1 MLVYDIEIA
10 KAIPPKKKTDILP
23 DVQYCK
29 GWDDHLGMG
38 IACIGTY
45 DTVSKESVMYALETE
60 KTSNFLLNTV
70 EFVNKPYKVVPLDFF
85 EDAVTKADLVVG
97 FNNLKFDRT
106 VVMAHGIKMKS
117 IEFEWDIIQAIWA
130 AVGLSPV
137 FNFRTHGG
145 CSLGDICE
153 ANFGISKSG
162 DGANAPILQQ
172 QGKFIELWDYCDHD
186 IIMTNKVLDLILTE
200 GAIKNPRN
208 GKTIKVKSPYA

>member
-1 MLVYDIEIA
+1 MLIYDIEIA

-38 IACIGTY
+38 IACIGAY
-45 DTVSKESVMYALETE
+45 DTVKDLRTM
-60 KTSNFLLNTV
+60 
-70 EFVNKPYKVVPLDFF
+70 FVANHNRDMVIGDKGYIVVPLSFF
-85 EDAVTKADLVVG
+85 DKAVEEADLVVG

-106 VVMAHGIKMKS
+106 VVMAHGIKMKP
-117 IEFEWDIIQAIWA
+117 IKLEWDIIQAIWA

-145 CSLGDICE
+145 YSLGDICQ

-162 DGANAPILQQ
+162 DGANAPILYQ

-186 IIMTNKVLDLILTE
+186 IVMTNKVLDLILTD
-200 GAIKNPRN
+200 GAIKNPKN
-208 GKTIKVKSPYA
+208 GKTIKIKSPYA